1 MLRVTAVQ
9 KVIARVRRTDE
20 VKSKIESV
28 AVTWVDVSLHKIPK
42 ILSLRHE

>member
-1 MLRVTAVQ
+1 MLRIKAVQ

-20 VKSKIESV
+20 VKSKPECV

-42 ILSLRHE
+42 MLSLRHE